1 MKPQK
6 KPLWKLTPTIAKNLV
21 LICWDWLRRG
31 ILSVWKWKIR
41 LYKKFGWKFSVAA
54 VALIVL
60 IIIGGVFS
68 YRAWHRNSLIPAIDK
83 LSLAQA
89 AKMGTKTTH
98 ELLIQ
103 IENSKC
109 NPAMSH
115 TCYQRGDVVL
125 TVEGEKQW
133 SEAETEGFLIIKM
146 DLTPTEAQLL
156 VHPLE
161 TLSDKKTNDP
171 SGRPNFD
178 QKQLRR
184 FAVDLTK
191 IGIGAEDQSGRLVE
205 DKIFTSDMLIE
216 KKQ

>member
-1 MKPQK
+1 MPQRK
-6 KPLWKLTPTIAKNLV
+6 SYWKLIPVIAKNLF
-21 LICWDWLRRG
+21 LMAREG
-31 ILSVWKWKIR
+31 IIS
-41 LYKKFGWKFSVAA
+41 LYKKPGWRISA
-54 VALIVL
+54 VIVVV
-60 IIIGGVFS
+60 IIVIGGVFG
-68 YRAWHRNSLIPAIDK
+68 YRAWQRDRMIPALDK

-89 AKMGTKTTH
+89 AKMGTKTTD

-109 NPAMSH
+109 DPAMSS

-156 VHPLE
+156 THPLE
-161 TLSDKKTNDP
+161 TLSAKQNP
-171 SGRPNFD
+171 GPGGQPNFD

-184 FAVDLTK
+184 FAVDLSK
-191 IGIGAEDQSGRLVE
+191 IGIAPDDQSGRLIS
-205 DKIFTSDMLIE
+205 DKVFTSDILIE
-216 KKQ
+216 KK